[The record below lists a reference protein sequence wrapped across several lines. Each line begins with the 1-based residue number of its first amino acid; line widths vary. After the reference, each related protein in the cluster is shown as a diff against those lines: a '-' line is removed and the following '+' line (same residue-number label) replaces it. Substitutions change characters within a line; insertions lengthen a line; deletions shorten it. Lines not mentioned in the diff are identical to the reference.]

1 MTLKAF
7 YVVTPKCQ
15 PQYAWLVEPDTAFN
29 QRPEWKVDLILDSD
43 NPKTAS
49 VAQQIE
55 DGFEAYKKSLKEMNP
70 NITFKLAESTRF
82 EFTTYNGAKVFKIK
96 TRKNWFQSN

>member
-7 YVVTPKCQ
+7 YVVTPKCV
-15 PQYAWLVEPDTAFN
+15 PQYSWLVEPDTAFN
-29 QRPEWKVDLILDSD
+29 KRPEWKVDLILDSD

-55 DGFEAYKKSLKEMNP
+55 DGFEAYKKSLKEMNT
-70 NITFKLAESTRF
+70 NKKFKLDDSNRYEY
-82 EFTTYNGAKVFKIK
+82 TT
-96 TRKNWFQSN
+96 